1 MDVLNRD
8 RPPWMWE
15 AGGACVLGSDGRV
28 CAVTIASVA
37 MTTSSV
43 LAHTRHTCSSHL
55 VSFFFIWAGVLV
67 YFSDEKTGSER

>member
-28 CAVTIASVA
+28 GAVTIASVA

-43 LAHTRHTCSSHL
+43 LAHTRH
-55 VSFFFIWAGVLV
+55 
-67 YFSDEKTGSER
+67 YM